1 MADEGYMRTQL
12 CEPER
17 SLQSV
22 GFSFDRGECDAMQ
35 RRFGIQIRNTW
46 GLATLVFRLGTLGAW
61 RQRKCSSSGQGFV
74 VTSSW
79 TFPGS
84 HLMCEKILL
93 AQCQPKVGEGPHA
106 VRGGQR
112 PTAGAL
118 AASSPA

>member
-46 GLATLVFRLGTLGAW
+46 GLATAQVQQQWSRLRCDEQLDFSRLAPV
-61 RQRKCSSSGQGFV
+61 K
-74 VTSSW
+74 
-79 TFPGS
+79 
-84 HLMCEKILL
+84 KILL
-93 AQCQPKVGEGPHA
+93 AQCQPKVG
-106 VRGGQR
+106 
-112 PTAGAL
+112 
-118 AASSPA
+118 